1 MPEYDLVLRGGR
13 VIDPESGTDAQR
25 DVGISGGRI
34 RAVEK
39 IWGRGLRGAEEI
51 DATGLVV
58 APGFIDLHAHGQD
71 AENYRLQAQ
80 DGVTTSLELEV
91 GTADVDG
98 WYESR
103 RGRCPVN
110 FGVSSGHIPARME
123 VMDDPGEGLLPTGDG
138 AHRGATEDE
147 VRRIAVII
155 GRGLERGALG
165 VGFGLQYTPG
175 ASRSEVMDAF
185 RVAAGFGAPCMV
197 HVRGMGDPPP
207 DLGRAG
213 GVEGVQEVIAAAA
226 VTGAPLHVCHI
237 SSVGLSATP
246 RLLEMVAG
254 AAERGLDVTAEC
266 YPYSAG
272 MTQIDS
278 AVFEPGWQRLTGTDY
293 GDLLWPATGE
303 ALTETLFNRYR
314 EQGGMVVI
322 HFIPERS
329 VEEAVASPLTAIA
342 SDGWVGDGAGH
353 PRTAGTYARVLGR
366 YVRERRALSLMEA
379 IRKSALM
386 PALRLQ
392 ARAPAF
398 LRKGRIRV
406 GADADLAV
414 FDPATVTDNATYS
427 EPTLPS
433 GGFAHVLV
441 NGVPVVRDGAFQ
453 EGALPGLEARAPML
467 Q

>member
-1 MPEYDLVLRGGR
+1 MTVHELVLRGGR
-13 VIDPESGTDAQR
+13 VMDPESGTDAQR
-25 DVGISGGRI
+25 DLGISAGRI
-34 RAVEK
+34 RAVEG
-39 IWGRGLRGAEEI
+39 IWGGGLRGADEI

-71 AENYRLQAQ
+71 EENYRLQAQ

-98 WYESR
+98 WYEAR
-103 RGRCPVN
+103 HGRCPIN
-110 FGVSSGHIPARME
+110 FGVSAGHIPARMQ

-138 AHRGATEDE
+138 AHAGASAEQ
-147 VRRIAVII
+147 VRRIVGII
-155 GRGLERGALG
+155 ERGLERGGLA

-175 ASRSEVMDAF
+175 ASRPEVMDAF
-185 RVAAGFGAPCMV
+185 RAAASFGAPCVV
-197 HVRGMGDPPP
+197 HVRGMGDPPA
-207 DLGRAG
+207 DLRRAG

-246 RLLEMVAG
+246 RLLEMVEG
-254 AAERGLDVTAEC
+254 AAGRGLDVTTEC

-278 AVFEPGWQRLTGTDY
+278 AVFEPGWQRLTGADY
-293 GDLLWPATGE
+293 GDLLWPPTGE
-303 ALTETLFNRYR
+303 ALTEELFDRYR
-314 EQGGMVVI
+314 ERGGMVVI
-322 HFIPERS
+322 RFIPGSS
-329 VEEAVASPLTAIA
+329 VEAAVASPLAAFA
-342 SDGWVGDGAGH
+342 SDGWIAAGAGH

-366 YVRERRALSLMEA
+366 FVRERRTLSLMEA
-379 IRKSALM
+379 VRKSSLM
-386 PALRLQ
+386 PARRLQ

-414 FDPATVTDNATYS
+414 FDPAKVADNATY
-427 EPTLPS
+427 ERPALPS
-433 GGFAHVLV
+433 SGFEHVLV
-441 NGVPVVRDGAFQ
+441 GGVPVVRDGDLQ
-453 EGALPGLEARAPML
+453 EGVLPGREARAPTS
-467 Q
+467 